1 MRIKIILIVLI
12 FAPIFLIGQTNSELN
27 GTYFPRHYISVNP
40 LNILLFQQ
48 AGIYYEYKLGNLG
61 YGITAGYI
69 YPNKQEYSNYFIA
82 GPTNY
87 GSLGWYSGLFIIP
100 QINFYLTKPKN
111 VSHTGLVYVALKG
124 VYKYMTIDSI
134 GRLAW
139 DTHTDDYY
147 WKYRKQVDHVNIFGA
162 FIDFGY
168 RYYFYHC
175 FFDFNIGPGFMFINH
190 KMIIAGEAT
199 GPYPI
204 HNINP
209 PRREEFLQLH
219 ATINFTLN
227 IGIAF

>member
-1 MRIKIILIVLI
+1 MRITILFILLI
-12 FAPIFLIGQTNSELN
+12 SGPLFMYGQKSDFQKEA
-27 GTYFPRHYISVNP
+27 YMPKHYISVNP

-48 AGIYYEYKLGNLG
+48 AGITYEYKPGRIG
-61 YGITAGYI
+61 YGITTGYI

-111 VSHTGLVYVALKG
+111 VTHTGLVYVTLKG

-139 DTHTDDYY
+139 DTQSDDYY
-147 WKYRKQVDHVNIFGA
+147 WVYRKQVDHVNIFGA

-175 FFDFNIGPGFMFINH
+175 FFDLNFGPGLMFINH

-204 HNINP
+204 HNVNP
-209 PRREEFLQLH
+209 PRREEFLQVH
-219 ATINFTLN
+219 GTVNFTLN
-227 IGIAF
+227 FGIAF